1 MRLISTR
8 NHTNPEG
15 ARFARAR
22 AISGRKK
29 ASHSEWQSASAACA
43 AVHTGGRAG
52 KKTPGGAG
60 TLTGHTGAFVIHHSS
75 HKARGVICEG
85 LRDFPACSSTA
96 QRSAVSLL
104 RPEPSAPLASQ
115 CVSSSTQAPALSPP
129 WQPRTLR
136 LFESRTSFCETPP
149 QPALMRSLSTVSH
162 RQAELDATPGPG

>member
-22 AISGRKK
+22 ARDIREKK
-29 ASHSEWQSASAACA
+29 RFSPFLNGNRRQQRAPRSTLVEEPEKRHRGEPGHS
-43 AVHTGGRAG
+43 RA
-52 KKTPGGAG
+52 TRA
-60 TLTGHTGAFVIHHSS
+60 LLSFIIHL
-75 HKARGVICEG
+75 ICEG
-85 LRDFPACSSTA
+85 LRESLRAPP
-96 QRSAVSLL
+96 QRNAAPSLSP